1 MLCRFFSDD
10 HRPVSGR
17 SKVPL
22 IEHFVVIG
30 QHHYLIPVSFLA
42 FVADGLLGRTTGR
55 NQPLGFAD
63 EGHVAVIS
71 HKDLL
76 TCTAFRLR
84 KKTNRKYRTFRFE
97 GCELYVGYFP
107 VSAQHIVFAAF
118 FRSGG
123 RQDRFAGGLLPSLE
137 SIGAMSMVW
146 LVVRPM
152 TLERWPNAAA
162 GHGAPQKPVSSFL
175 TNIWIRSWLKT
186 ENVHAVRGETGRLQD
201 LSATRLLN

>member
-1 MLCRFFSDD
+1 MQAWLVNCAAASLISQNSWEVDID
-10 HRPVSGR
+10 VSLFL
-17 SKVPL
+17 SSAV
-22 IEHFVVIG
+22 
-30 QHHYLIPVSFLA
+30 LIPVSFLA

-84 KKTNRKYRTFRFE
+84 KKTNRKYRMFRFE

-107 VSAQHIVFAAF
+107 VSAQHVVFAAF
-118 FRSGG
+118 FWSGG

-152 TLERWPNAAA
+152 TLDGWPIAAT
-162 GHGAPQKPVSSFL
+162 GHGAPQKTCVVFL
-175 TNIWIRSWLKT
+175 DKYLDTILT
-186 ENVHAVRGETGRLQD
+186 
-201 LSATRLLN
+201 